1 MVNTSMHAPRT
12 QTTESESL
20 APMSDAELRV
30 EFERQQALRDAR
42 PVRVIKSVLEVLEQ
56 LEAIDDV
63 RLESDGA
70 PVATESELT
79 TGALEDLFANRTCA
93 LRVPGFVDPRTCKEL
108 ARWLSERPLK
118 TWGGTDT
125 SYGAGIPV
133 NALSWSLEHALGYF
147 HEALPSARAL
157 RNACT
162 AGLTPVDKL
171 RLELDEL
178 WSTGANVSSDNPYRR
193 KMLVGLARVM
203 RPEGLLDGLS
213 RLEGIVHTDSSL
225 LIDARR
231 GSFSANAYLKVPA
244 SGGELNIFPLAMN
257 QPERVK
263 SLVTVI
269 AYLLQHSFDGP
280 HRDRVQRQLHAL
292 LPAPV
297 TLRPRAGDL
306 IILNTGRPH
315 AVRGF
320 VRGTRVSLQTFVRHC
335 AGRPLQLFS

>member
-1 MVNTSMHAPRT
+1 MVDTSMHAHRT
-12 QTTESESL
+12 TLTLEGDSL
-20 APMSDAELRV
+20 APMSDAELRL
-30 EFERQQALRDAR
+30 EFDRQRATREDR
-42 PVRVIKSVLEVLEQ
+42 PVRARKSVPEVLEQ
-56 LEAIDDV
+56 LEAIDV

-70 PVATESELT
+70 PVATERELT

-93 LRVPGFVDPRTCKEL
+93 LRVPGFIDTRTCKAL
-108 ARWLSERPLK
+108 TRWLNERELK

-133 NALSWSLEHALGYF
+133 NALSWSPERAMAYF
-147 HEALPSARAL
+147 HDALPSVRAL
-157 RNACT
+157 RSAC
-162 AGLTPVDKL
+162 APGLAPVDKL

-178 WSTGANVSSDNPYRR
+178 WPAGANVSSDNPYRR

-213 RLEGIVHTDSSL
+213 RLEGIVHTDSSML
-225 LIDARR
+225 LDAGR
-231 GSFSANAYLKVPA
+231 GCFSANAYLKVPA
-244 SGGELNIFPLAMN
+244 EGGELNIFPLAMK
-257 QPERVK
+257 QPEHVQ
-263 SLVTVI
+263 SLVAVV

-280 HRDRVQRQLHAL
+280 YRDRVQRKLHAL
-292 LPAPV
+292 LPTPT

-320 VRGTRVSLQTFVRHC
+320 VRGARVSLQTFVRHC